1 MIQTDHSNVLVPN
14 ILLPCQLQH
23 TWSPM
28 LPTLGRLA
36 NAQGEKTY
44 LGIMK
49 SSCIHSCLASQS
61 PLNASM
67 LQQFQRNPIQLHR
80 LVVSPQDPGTT
91 LFLFLRALQGT
102 DAGSHTRCSS
112 SSTICLCGFQAVQK
126 SVEAVILPIHAISPP
141 P

>member
-1 MIQTDHSNVLVPN
+1 MCWYQTSYCHANCCIHGP
-14 ILLPCQLQH
+14 H
-23 TWSPM
+23 M

-36 NAQGEKTY
+36 NVHGEKTC
-44 LGIMK
+44 LGIMR
-49 SSCIHSCLASQS
+49 SSCIHSCLAFQS
-61 PLNASM
+61 PLNASI

-91 LFLFLRALQGT
+91 LFLFLGALQGT